1 LEILNDTLISVL
13 KIVYLRSK
21 SNASMNN
28 KLPILLLA
36 YSILCWVNPL
46 SGQMYVTGEFYTS
59 ASSQIYVEGNFEID
73 STGEVDHNGTLT
85 IKGDVL
91 NAGTNNYQSAA
102 NSGSWILAGTVEQA
116 FDFNADTLSH
126 VVVNN
131 DAGISGANVVVGDSI
146 TFSSGKWHFG
156 EQNAWLLAT
165 AITSGADNDT
175 YIVADTTG
183 VLYIDYAAAGSK
195 IFPIGTEAYYAPL
208 ELDPQGANRVGARID
223 TGFYED
229 PETPAQRASE
239 FAVDLTWVITTDS
252 AITSGDLSLSYPG
265 AVELTNFDR
274 TTANILSWAA
284 LSSTSY
290 TVLDGTTTGSDPYT
304 TGTVTPSFTG
314 GAGTYYLGL
323 GDSSFFR
330 SAISVAVACFLE
342 GPFNGTDMNTGLS
355 TGGSTS
361 VLAGNAL
368 TQPYSGAP
376 WGYTGTETVDSTFFD
391 TYTNV
396 VDWLLVELRDAA
408 DSSVIVAQTAVFL
421 LADGTVIDTAG
432 TATASFSVEPAAYF
446 VAIRHRNHAA
456 VRSLNPIDLSGGS
469 GTWDIRTDDTDIYGT
484 VNVKQDGSNYL
495 LYGGDGTADNDIT
508 SADQN
513 VWLNDNGN
521 IGLYLLGDF
530 NLSGD
535 VQASDQNIW
544 LANNGIIITPL

>member
-183 VLYIDYAAAGSK
+183 VLYIDYTAAGSK

-408 DSSVIVAQTAVFL
+408 DSNVVAQSAVFL

-446 VAIRHRNHAA
+446 VAIRHRNHAD

-469 GTWDIRTDDTDIYGT
+469 GTWDIRLSSAS
-484 VNVKQDGSNYL
+484 V
-495 LYGGDGTADNDIT
+495 YGGTTAVKNLSGSYVLYAGDPTADNVINATDINVI
-508 SADQN
+508 SAQFFQN
-513 VWLNDNGN
+513 G
-521 IGLYLLGDF
+521 YLTGDAD
-530 NLSGD
+530 LSGA
-535 VQASDQNIW
+535 VNASDINY
-544 LANNGIIITPL
+544 LSANFFSSIPF